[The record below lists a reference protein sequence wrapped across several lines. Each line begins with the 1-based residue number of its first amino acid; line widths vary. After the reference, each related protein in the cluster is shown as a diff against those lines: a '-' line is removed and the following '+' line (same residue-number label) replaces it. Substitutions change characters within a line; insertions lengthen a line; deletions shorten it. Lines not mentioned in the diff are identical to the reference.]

1 MSEPLTESG
10 EGMQRAP
17 CARAHANLQ
26 AAIDQT
32 RRLPQ
37 NVFTSV
43 WTRFFIF
50 DPSWM
55 FHDSF
60 VDVIKRLLH
69 LEGARCAC
77 VVNLDIDVWQGLPAF
92 AIDATTTREAY
103 QSPLYDSPGFH
114 DAWILNFGSFGCTSD
129 VGTWCIYT
137 ERAEDMAFLGFR
149 DDVQD
154 ARFQDVLEALHA
166 CSPHMVGVDPDRFEF
181 FPGTYPEA
189 KAQIIR
195 NYQRGS

>member
-1 MSEPLTESG
+1 MR
-10 EGMQRAP
+10 RAP

-32 RRLPQ
+32 RSLPQ
-37 NVFTSV
+37 NVFTSD

-55 FHDSF
+55 FHESF

-77 VVNLDIDVWQGLPAF
+77 VVNLDVDVWHGVPAF
-92 AIDATTTREAY
+92 AIDPLTTRQVY
-103 QSPLYDSPGFH
+103 QEVLWDSPGQC
-114 DAWILNFGSFGCTSD
+114 DAWMFIPGRFGCTSD

-137 ERAEDMAFLGFR
+137 ERAEDMAFLGLR

-166 CSPHMVGVDPDRFEF
+166 CSPHLVGVDPDRFEF

-195 NYQRGS
+195 NYQRGA